1 MPRFPHR
8 AATTAVLLGLAVLA
22 GCGTKGESLYPV
34 KGRITVD
41 GKPADGAVLLFHP
54 ESGGQVAS
62 ATADSSG
69 AFACVYNTKPGIPA
83 GKYKITANW
92 PDPTKRNAKGTMMG
106 QTPDIPDLL
115 QGKFAMRDKSTL
127 SVEVSP
133 TTKELPPI
141 ELSTK

>member
-1 MPRFPHR
+1 
-8 AATTAVLLGLAVLA
+8 
-22 GCGTKGESLYPV
+22 
-34 KGRITVD
+34 
-41 GKPADGAVLLFHP
+41 
-54 ESGGQVAS
+54 
-62 ATADSSG
+62 
-69 AFACVYNTKPGIPA
+69 
-83 GKYKITANW
+83 
-92 PDPTKRNAKGTMMG
+92 MG